1 MSALQLRICTHMF
14 KAPFQKIASIN
25 GAMPTAVALASSVV
39 LNPRSKMQVPAKTL
53 SSVVSS
59 KTNEAASHD
68 PAPQRIVR
76 LKALL
81 SLLSLSR
88 STVYNRINPKSKYY
102 ESMFPKPVR
111 LGSKAVGWILEDVY
125 AYIEYLR
132 Q

>member
-1 MSALQLRICTHMF
+1 MF